1 MATLA
6 IFTNHCTHSI
16 PNQQLS
22 KTSRD
27 VKKMKAEGQ
36 LKGGLGVNDWV
47 GLQVREQLSEKIHD
61 IVGSGKVVL
70 NIVTGGLTSIQADG
84 ELVDVGS
91 TLQR

>member
-1 MATLA
+1 ML
-6 IFTNHCTHSI
+6 
-16 PNQQLS
+16 
-22 KTSRD
+22 
-27 VKKMKAEGQ
+27 
-36 LKGGLGVNDWV
+36 VNDWV
-47 GLQVREQLSEKIHD
+47 GLQVREQLSETIHD